1 MTSRKGVLALRMESI
16 RPPALMTLII
26 QRGRATLSIPI
37 AATGIV
43 VVVADDNDDNIK
55 EGEAEEEDGIGK
67 GFL

>member
-26 QRGRATLSIPI
+26 QRGRVIVSIPI
-37 AATGIV
+37 AA
-43 VVVADDNDDNIK
+43 DDNDDDIK
-55 EGEAEEEDGIGK
+55 EGEEEEDGIGK